1 MAEEKMVD
9 LDTTGESQEVEL
21 QEEESTKEKKVE
33 EEKVEEEKVEVSSE
47 EKSEDSSKEETSEED
62 SKDDG
67 LDKYSKNVQR
77 RIKKLLDRVEKT
89 EKREQEALRFAE
101 RAKKKYEEYENK
113 IKSLDENYITEYENR
128 VKAQI
133 EQTKKAYQ
141 KAIEDNDINGQ
152 VDAQRALTRLAIE
165 EERAL
170 ASKQQREVLQ
180 KQQEGLMAEKPKE
193 EQAAPRQP
201 DPRAEEWAEEN
212 SWFGKDE
219 AMTFTALAHHKK
231 LLKEGYDPKSDEYY
245 NEINSYMREQFP
257 HKFEETKTEKTEEV
271 KEKAPVMVAS
281 ASRSQKTSGSKKV
294 KLTPSQVAIA
304 KKLGLTLEQYA
315 KYV

>member
-1 MAEEKMVD
+1 MTEEKMVD

-21 QEEESTKEKKVE
+21 QEEESTKDKV
-33 EEKVEEEKVEVSSE
+33 EEKVEASSEDQVE
-47 EKSEDSSKEETSEED
+47 EKSTEEDSGDD

-77 RIKKLLDRVEKT
+77 RIKKLLDRVVKT

-101 RAKKKYEEYENK
+101 SAKKKYEEYEKK
-113 IKSLDENYITEYENR
+113 IKSLDENYISEYETR
-128 VKAQI
+128 VKSQI
-133 EQTKKAYQ
+133 EQAKKAYQ
-141 KAIEDNDINGQ
+141 DALYNNDVNAQ
-152 VDAQRALTRLAIE
+152 VEAQRSLTRLAIE
-165 EERAL
+165 EERAI
-170 ASKQQREVLQ
+170 ASKQQREQLL
-180 KQQEGLMAEKPKE
+180 KQQEGLMAEKPKAE
-193 EQAAPRQP
+193 EPVQRQP
-201 DPRAEEWAEEN
+201 DPRAEEWAEKN

-231 LLKEGYDPKSDEYY
+231 LLREGYDPKSDEYY
-245 NEINSYMREQFP
+245 EEIDSYVKDQFP
-257 HKFEETKTEKTEEV
+257 HKFKETEEVKEV
-271 KEKAPVMVAS
+271 KEKAPQTVAG
-281 ASRSQKTSGSKKV
+281 ASRTSKTSGSKKV

>member
-1 MAEEKMVD
+1 MTEEKMVD
-9 LDTTGESQEVEL
+9 LDTTGEGQEVEL
-21 QEEESTKEKKVE
+21 QEEDSTK
-33 EEKVEEEKVEVSSE
+33 EEKVEEEKVEAST
-47 EKSEDSSKEETSEED
+47 EDKKDESSKEEEED

-89 EKREQEALRFAE
+89 EQREQEALRFAE
-101 RAKKKYEEYENK
+101 TAKKKYEEYENK
-113 IKSLDENYITEYENR
+113 IKSLDENYISEYESR
-128 VKAQI
+128 VKSQI
-133 EQTKKAYQ
+133 EQTKKSYQ
-141 KAIEDNDINGQ
+141 DALLNNDVNAQ
-152 VDAQRALTRLAIE
+152 VEAQRALTRLAIE

-170 ASKQQREVLQ
+170 ASKQQREALQ
-180 KQQEGLMAEKPKE
+180 KQQEGLMAEKPQ
-193 EQAAPRQP
+193 EQQPVPKQP
-201 DPRAEEWAEEN
+201 DVKAEQWAQDN
-212 SWFGKDE
+212 KWFGQDE
-219 AMTFTALAHHKK
+219 AMTFTALAHHKN

-245 NEINSYMREQFP
+245 DEINSYMRNQFP
-257 HKFEETKTEKTEEV
+257 HKFEQKTEEV

>member
-9 LDTTGESQEVEL
+9 LDTTGEGQEVEL
-21 QEEESTKEKKVE
+21 QEEESTKK
-33 EEKVEEEKVEVSSE
+33 EKVEEEKVETSPE
-47 EKSEDSSKEETSEED
+47 EKSEELSKEEED

-89 EKREQEALRFAE
+89 EQREQEALRFAE
-101 RAKKKYEEYENK
+101 SAKKKYEEYENK
-113 IKSLDENYITEYENR
+113 IKSLDENYISEYESR
-128 VKAQI
+128 VKSQI

-141 KAIEDNDINGQ
+141 DALMNSDVNAQ
-152 VDAQRALTRLAIE
+152 VEAQRALTRLAIE

-170 ASKQQREVLQ
+170 ASKQQREALQ
-180 KQQEGLMAEKPKE
+180 KQQEGLMAEQ
-193 EQAAPRQP
+193 QAQPQQTAPRQP
-201 DPRAEEWAEEN
+201 DPKAEQWASEN
-212 SWFGKDE
+212 KWFGQDE

-231 LLKEGYDPKSDEYY
+231 LLKEGYDPKSEEYY
-245 NEINSYMREQFP
+245 DEINSYMRNQFP
-257 HKFEETKTEKTEEV
+257 QKFEEKTEEV
-271 KEKAPVMVAS
+271 KEKAPVVVAS

>member
-9 LDTTGESQEVEL
+9 LDTTGEGQEVEL
-21 QEEESTKEKKVE
+21 QQEDKSTEENKAE
-33 EEKVEEEKVEVSSE
+33 EEKVEAST
-47 EKSEDSSKEETSEED
+47 EETSEESSKEED

-89 EKREQEALRFAE
+89 EQREQEALRFAE
-101 RAKKKYEEYENK
+101 SAKKKYEEYENK
-113 IKSLDENYITEYENR
+113 IKSLDENYISEYESR
-128 VKAQI
+128 VKSQI

-141 KAIEDNDINGQ
+141 DALMNSDVNAQ
-152 VDAQRALTRLAIE
+152 VEAQRALTRLAIE

-170 ASKQQREVLQ
+170 ASKQQREALQ
-180 KQQEGLMAEKPKE
+180 KQQEGLMAEQQTQP
-193 EQAAPRQP
+193 QQPAPRQP
-201 DPRAEEWAEEN
+201 DPRAEQWASEN
-212 SWFGKDE
+212 KWFGQDE

-245 NEINSYMREQFP
+245 DEINSYMKNQFP
-257 HKFEETKTEKTEEV
+257 HKFEQKQEEEV
-271 KEKAPVMVAS
+271 KETKEKAPQVVAS
-281 ASRSQKTSGSKKV
+281 ASRSKTTSGSKKV